1 MSFWDFQP
9 GTFGTP
15 GGWQHGADA
24 YDAATYA
31 SKKAEKAARTV
42 ENIER
47 TLEEKIDRL
56 ALICRAMWELLRESN
71 NISEEALMRKVN
83 EVDLLDG
90 SLDGKVRTPP
100 KKCSKCGRTV
110 SKRHM
115 RCIYC
120 GSEELSDSAFD
131 TL

>member
-1 MSFWDFQP
+1 MSLWDFQP
-9 GTFGTP
+9 GPFGHR
-15 GGWQHGADA
+15 GNWQHSADA

-31 SKKAEKAARTV
+31 RKEAEKAARTV
-42 ENIER
+42 ESIEK

-71 NISEEALMRKVN
+71 NISEESLLRKVN

-90 SLDGKVRTPP
+90 SIDGKVRIPP
-100 KKCSKCGRTV
+100 KKCSHCGRTV

-120 GSEELSDSAFD
+120 GSTELFDSAFD